1 MYANQTACQG
11 VARLSTIHSRLNKQR
26 FPPIWPMVLSVRP
39 GQHSQGD
46 PGGARTADRVG
57 AIGAGGASR
66 ADVIHEHD
74 LLWNGHDF

>member
-11 VARLSTIHSRLNKQR
+11 VVRLSTIHSRLNKQR
-26 FPPIWPMVLSVRP
+26 FPPIWPMVLSVRS

-57 AIGAGGASR
+57 AIGPGGAGR